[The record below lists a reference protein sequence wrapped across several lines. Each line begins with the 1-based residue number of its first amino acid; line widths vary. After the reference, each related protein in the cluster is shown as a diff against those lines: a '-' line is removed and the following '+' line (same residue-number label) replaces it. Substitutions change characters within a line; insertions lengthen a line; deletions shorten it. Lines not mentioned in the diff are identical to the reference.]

1 MGTSSGPRSRV
12 EPHGER
18 GQTTLDFAIGI
29 SVFLAVLLF
38 IFLFLPG
45 ILSPFTT
52 SAQEATVSSG
62 RVADQL
68 ATGQLASPS
77 APYVLDSRC
86 TVQFFRNDG
95 QGCSFSTGP
104 VERQVGVAESNQH
117 VNVTVR
123 GNLTASGTGDD
134 VLCWDATGNSTGLV
148 EASNDDCD
156 VALTRGD
163 DAPTTT
169 PSVTSVR
176 VVSLDGSDATL
187 YVELW

>member
-12 EPHGER
+12 EPHDER

-29 SVFLAVLLF
+29 SIFLAVLLF

-52 SAQEATVSSG
+52 SAQEETVSSS

-68 ATGQLASPS
+68 VTGQLASP
-77 APYVLDSRC
+77 ATPYVLDSYC

-95 QGCSFSTGP
+95 DGCSFSSGP
-104 VERQVGVAESNQH
+104 VEQQVGVADSNQY

-123 GNLTASGTGDD
+123 GNLTAAGTGDD
-134 VLCWDATGNSTGLV
+134 VLCWDETGNSTGLV

-156 VALTRGD
+156 VPLTRGEE
-163 DAPTTT
+163 APTTS

-176 VVSLDGSDATL
+176 VVALDGTDATL